1 MQTYQKTTSV
11 IFTITL
17 LFLLLS
23 IFVKSY
29 IVAIVGLVVGALVS
43 WIPIVAF
50 NQMFDDIARVL
61 FSIPR
66 ESDVWWKW
74 LLVFLFGLL
83 IEGMLIASYI
93 IYLKNLGTVPGTKE
107 AFGVADWDQDT
118 LNKMNYFQQNEATIL
133 NIINTYN
140 SMNTIARQYSNNAD
154 VLDILSVFKQNATL
168 IYKKLLTING
178 TWTNFKVNINFY
190 DSNRATNLGTQY
202 NVLKSIESY
211 VGLCAS
217 LIKQMQSYGVTI
229 TAIPSNS
236 ATKR

>member
-11 IFTITL
+11 IFTFTL

-29 IVAIVGLVVGALVS
+29 IVAIVGLVFGALVC

-50 NQMFDDIARVL
+50 NLLFDDIARFL

-93 IYLKNLGTVPGTKE
+93 IYVKNLGKTEGFGWEDLTRDMVKDYSPSELPLKTIITIYDDYDNLSKKYSTNVNVKRGLGNFKLTVAPLITDIRNIYN
-107 AFGVADWDQDT
+107 AGVAYRADRDT
-118 LNKMNYFQQNEATIL
+118 IGPTDNFARQLRDNFPFVKPQIK
-133 NIINTYN
+133 NIINIVGYMVANGLQNTYG
-140 SMNTIARQYSNNAD
+140 
-154 VLDILSVFKQNATL
+154 LKF
-168 IYKKLLTING
+168 
-178 TWTNFKVNINFY
+178 
-190 DSNRATNLGTQY
+190 TQ
-202 NVLKSIESY
+202 
-211 VGLCAS
+211 
-217 LIKQMQSYGVTI
+217 T
-229 TAIPSNS
+229 T
-236 ATKR
+236 

>member
-29 IVAIVGLVVGALVS
+29 IVAIVGLVLGALVC

-50 NQMFDDIARVL
+50 NLLFDDIARFL

-93 IYLKNLGTVPGTKE
+93 IYAKNLGKTEGFGWEDLTRDMVKDYSPSELPLKTIITIYDDYENLSKKYSTNLNVKRGLGNFKMTVDPLMTDIRNIYNT
-107 AFGVADWDQDT
+107 GVAYRANPDIIGPTSDFAYQLIHVFPT
-118 LNKMNYFQQNEATIL
+118 IKPQIQNIMNIVGYMITNGLQ
-133 NIINTYN
+133 NTYN
-140 SMNTIARQYSNNAD
+140 IRIS
-154 VLDILSVFKQNATL
+154 
-168 IYKKLLTING
+168 
-178 TWTNFKVNINFY
+178 
-190 DSNRATNLGTQY
+190 
-202 NVLKSIESY
+202 KS
-211 VGLCAS
+211 A
-217 LIKQMQSYGVTI
+217 
-229 TAIPSNS
+229 
-236 ATKR
+236 

>member
-29 IVAIVGLVVGALVS
+29 IVAIVGLVLGALVC

-50 NQMFDDIARVL
+50 NLLFDDIARFL

-93 IYLKNLGTVPGTKE
+93 IYAKNLRKTEGFGWYYFTKGMVKDYLPSEVPLKTIIAIYDDYDNLLKKYSTNLNVKRGLGNFKSTVDPSITDIKNIYNT
-107 AFGVADWDQDT
+107 GVAYQANPGIIGPSSDFAYQLINFFPFIKPDIP
-118 LNKMNYFQQNEATIL
+118 NIMNIVGYMVENGLQ
-133 NIINTYN
+133 NTYGIKF
-140 SMNTIARQYSNNAD
+140 T
-154 VLDILSVFKQNATL
+154 QN
-168 IYKKLLTING
+168 K
-178 TWTNFKVNINFY
+178 
-190 DSNRATNLGTQY
+190 
-202 NVLKSIESY
+202 
-211 VGLCAS
+211 
-217 LIKQMQSYGVTI
+217 
-229 TAIPSNS
+229 
-236 ATKR
+236 